1 MLCPTSS
8 AEGSFRKEL
17 YPQSQ
22 TLIPS
27 PWLTSLSPYCIR
39 GHTRAP
45 FPRRASCS
53 GLIFK
58 ILRALRRPL
67 RLFWQCA
74 RSSSSDEGSVPAE
87 TASKKSHRYPDGSSR
102 SLPSHGSWIVGSPFY
117 ATSQACFCSA
127 GGSAGCSPQRRV
139 GPHSER
145 CRNAGSG
152 FSLSR
157 TSSRGIP
164 RTLQAHDPAHRLSD
178 IFLLRFRNTR
188 GRPWTRE
195 GRLLLV
201 CKFVAQSL
209 GQRSQSGN
217 GP

>member
-1 MLCPTSS
+1 MSLVHSTAFSS
-8 AEGSFRKEL
+8 RPFLGAQRVRVSSLKSFERSVDLYGCFGNAHARRRVMRGS
-17 YPQSQ
+17 
-22 TLIPS
+22 
-27 PWLTSLSPYCIR
+27 
-39 GHTRAP
+39 G
-45 FPRRASCS
+45 
-53 GLIFK
+53 
-58 ILRALRRPL
+58 
-67 RLFWQCA
+67 
-74 RSSSSDEGSVPAE
+74 PAE

-188 GRPWTRE
+188 GRPWTWE